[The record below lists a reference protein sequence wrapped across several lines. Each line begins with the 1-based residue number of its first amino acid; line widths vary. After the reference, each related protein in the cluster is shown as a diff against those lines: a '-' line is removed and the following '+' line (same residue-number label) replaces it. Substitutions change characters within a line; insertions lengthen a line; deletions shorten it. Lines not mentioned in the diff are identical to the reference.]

1 MGIVKVAFASDFDGA
16 TETCPPPLH
25 SCYPLVLDLDGTLIR
40 TDLLLESALQYVRRK
55 PIALFLLVFWALHG
69 IARLKH
75 ELSARTD
82 VAVDLLPVNDALINY
97 ARDASRNG
105 RTVVVATAASKDL
118 AAKVCMRFGFVSEV
132 LASCDHINLKGNRKA
147 QALRQRFPGGFTY
160 AGDSYADLSVWREA
174 RFGVFAGRDQRLLDR
189 LVRAT
194 ALEADFSQWRDPT
207 RDWIR
212 ALRLHQWAKNA
223 LVFLPLMLAG
233 HLLDI
238 GGWATCLGAF
248 LATGLAASATYII
261 NDLLDLEADR
271 QHWSKR
277 NRPIASGRIA
287 IPEAAVGAI
296 LALTAGLTLALLTGG
311 FPVLGAL
318 LLYCALTL
326 TYSVYLK
333 RIPILDVVLLA
344 TLFTMRLGIG
354 AVAAQVRLSA
364 WLGVFSMFLFLSL
377 ALAKRST
384 EITRKCAAG
393 ASSANGRGYL
403 AADAPL
409 IASLGV
415 SSAIGSVLLM
425 VLYLIQE
432 AFGDALYRSPQL
444 LWAVPMF
451 IGLWLGRIWLLCGR
465 GSLNDDPVAF
475 AVTDRISIYLG
486 AGVLISFGAAAVIA

>member
-1 MGIVKVAFASDFDGA
+1 
-16 TETCPPPLH
+16 
-25 SCYPLVLDLDGTLIR
+25 
-40 TDLLLESALQYVRRK
+40 
-55 PIALFLLVFWALHG
+55 
-69 IARLKH
+69 
-75 ELSARTD
+75 
-82 VAVDLLPVNDALINY
+82 
-97 ARDASRNG
+97 
-105 RTVVVATAASKDL
+105 
-118 AAKVCMRFGFVSEV
+118 
-132 LASCDHINLKGNRKA
+132 
-147 QALRQRFPGGFTY
+147 
-160 AGDSYADLSVWREA
+160 
-174 RFGVFAGRDQRLLDR
+174 
-189 LVRAT
+189 
-194 ALEADFSQWRDPT
+194 
-207 RDWIR
+207 
-212 ALRLHQWAKNA
+212 
-223 LVFLPLMLAG
+223 
-233 HLLDI
+233 
-238 GGWATCLGAF
+238 
-248 LATGLAASATYII
+248 
-261 NDLLDLEADR
+261 
-271 QHWSKR
+271 
-277 NRPIASGRIA
+277 
-287 IPEAAVGAI
+287 